1 MINYNPKDW
10 FRFIIT
16 FNPADTVRK
25 LLPALIGVGIYSFI
39 VVYIIER
46 MGLSDNIHL
55 KNLSLMHTLLSFVIS
70 LLLVFRTNTAY
81 DRWWEGR
88 KLWGSLVNNSRN
100 MALKLDQLLDKDQTQ
115 ARQFF
120 KSMISN
126 FAYTLKNHLRHHSPE
141 KEFTNSDSFGLSN
154 LRLDEHVPQ
163 QVALAIF
170 GKIHALQRQG
180 VLIPEHLLLLNA
192 EVQSLMDI
200 CGACERIRSTPIPFS
215 YSSFIKKFIFVY
227 CLTLPFGY
235 VSSLHFLII
244 PLVIFVFYV
253 LASLEVIAEEIENPF
268 GTDANDLPLDTI
280 CRGIRQTVN
289 QAFDHNELVPG
300 ATTPEEVLQKGFSH
314 DN

>member
-10 FRFIIT
+10 ARFIIT
-16 FNPADTVRK
+16 FNRADTVRK

-46 MGLSDNIHL
+46 MGLSDNAHL

-100 MALKLDQLLDKDQTQ
+100 LALKLDQLLESDQAQ
-115 ARQFF
+115 ERQFF
-120 KSMISN
+120 QLMISN
-126 FAYTLKNHLRHHSPE
+126 FAYVLKNHLRHHSPE
-141 KEFTNSDSFGLSN
+141 KEFIDSETFGLSN

-163 QVALAIF
+163 QIALAIF

-200 CGACERIRSTPIPFS
+200 CGACERIRNTPIPFS

-235 VSSLHFLII
+235 VSNLHFLII
-244 PLVIFVFYV
+244 PLVVFVFYV
-253 LASLEVIAEEIENPF
+253 LASLEIIAEEIENPF

-289 QAFDHNELVPG
+289 QSFDHNEMVPG
-300 ATTPEEVLQKGFSH
+300 ATTPQEVTQKGFSY
-314 DN
+314 DQ

>member
-10 FRFIIT
+10 ARFIIT
-16 FNPADTVRK
+16 FNRADTVRK
-25 LLPALIGVGIYSFI
+25 LLPALVGVGLYSFI

-46 MGLSDNIHL
+46 MGVSDNVHL

-88 KLWGSLVNNSRN
+88 KLWGSLVNNCRN
-100 MALKLDQLLDKDQTQ
+100 LALKLDQLLDDEHIQS
-115 ARQFF
+115 RQFF
-120 KSMISN
+120 QLMIAN
-126 FAYTLKNHLRHHSPE
+126 FPYVLKNHLRYQSPE
-141 KEFTNSDSFGLSN
+141 KEFLDSESFGLSH

-163 QVALAIF
+163 QLALAIF
-170 GKIHALQRQG
+170 GKIHALQKQG

-200 CGACERIRSTPIPFS
+200 CGACERIRNTPIPFS

-235 VSSLHFLII
+235 VSNLHFLII
-244 PLVIFVFYV
+244 PLVVFVFYV
-253 LASLEVIAEEIENPF
+253 LASLEIIAEEIENPF

-280 CRGIRQTVN
+280 CRGIRETVN
-289 QAFDHNELVPG
+289 QSFEHHELVPG
-300 ATTPEEVLQKGFSH
+300 ISTPPKVPQKGFSY
-314 DN
+314 DQ